1 MLIAMFSS
9 VAMLLI
15 SSQICGDHWLA
26 GCWMHVHSLASPCRS
41 LLCGVYVIH
50 SILLSS
56 LILGVGD
63 SFTFMQQVPH
73 QSNGPSLPRPA
84 ASSLRFRKA
93 SGFTVHKQKADEGDS
108 TTTRQHTKIQLD
120 SHGTLRLTTHMFS
133 TPGNAPKTT
142 TVQQGALDHHDHLSY
157 PGIPECKD
165 RLLPEVDLD
174 ILDKGPR
181 PRMESVS

>member
-1 MLIAMFSS
+1 MFSS

-15 SSQICGDHWLA
+15 SSQIRGDHWLA
-26 GCWMHVHSLASPCRS
+26 GCWVHVHSLASPCRS
-41 LLCGVYVIH
+41 LLCSAYVIH

-63 SFTFMQQVPH
+63 SFTFMQQVP
-73 QSNGPSLPRPA
+73 QSNGPSPPRPA
-84 ASSLRFRKA
+84 AGSLRFRKT
-93 SGFTVHKQKADEGDS
+93 SGFTIHKRKADEGDS
-108 TTTRQHTKIQLD
+108 TTTCQYTKIQLD
-120 SHGTLRLTTHMFS
+120 LHGTLRLTTHMFS

-142 TVQQGALDHHDHLSY
+142 TVRRGALDHHDHLSY

-181 PRMESVS
+181 PRMESVG

>member
-73 QSNGPSLPRPA
+73 QSNGPSPPRPA

-142 TVQQGALDHHDHLSY
+142 TVQWGALDHHDHLSY

-165 RLLPEVDLD
+165 RLPPKVDLD